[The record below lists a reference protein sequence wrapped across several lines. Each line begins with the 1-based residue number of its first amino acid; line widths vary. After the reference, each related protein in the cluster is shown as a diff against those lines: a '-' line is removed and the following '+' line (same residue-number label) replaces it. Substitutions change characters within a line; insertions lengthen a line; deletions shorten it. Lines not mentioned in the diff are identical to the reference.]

1 MKKKVIAVVLL
12 AAMALTGCGSKAF
25 TGEKVGEVPGGFG
38 GTTKATVKFEEG
50 KPVSV
55 ELDNVEDN
63 GSSKAEASEA
73 GTYDMNNAPGKKW
86 HEQIDLLEEA
96 IVSNEF
102 DLSKLNVTD
111 GKTDAVSGVTIS
123 VQEFVDAVQDA
134 LDQAK

>member
-1 MKKKVIAVVLL
+1 DLRREREYSNSLNEKMHNLILMNSNESSRLKDQYLEEKKTIE
-12 AAMALTGCGSKAF
+12 T
-25 TGEKVGEVPGGFG
+25 EK
-38 GTTKATVKFEEG
+38 
-50 KPVSV
+50 
-55 ELDNVEDN
+55 NNIIEDN

-86 HEQIDLLEEA
+86 HEHVDLLEEA

-123 VQEFVDAVQDA
+123 VQEFVDAVQNA
-134 LDQAK
+134 LEQAK